1 MSKLS
6 PSNNKN
12 NIVLVGHMGSGKS
25 TLGSYLAKKIDYKFI
40 DTDEAIIKLIN
51 MSIND
56 FFEKYSEKEF
66 RELEEKTILRLLE
79 NNTQHV
85 IAFGGGA
92 FQNTKVRSSVK
103 KNAIS
108 VWLKCNLKTLAIRCS
123 KKKNRPL
130 LKNRDIKSVLKELNK
145 LRVDNFS
152 KANYTFNVSK
162 KTKSKLAAEI
172 INELSIYE
180 KN

>member
-12 NIVLVGHMGSGKS
+12 IVLIGHMGSGKS

-40 DTDEAIIKLIN
+40 DTDEAIIEQIN
-51 MSIND
+51 MPIND

-66 RELEEKTILRLLE
+66 RDLEEKTILKLLE
-79 NNTQHV
+79 NNTQYV

-92 FQNTKVRSSVK
+92 FQNIKVRSSVR
-103 KNAIS
+103 KNATS
-108 VWLKCNLKTLAIRCS
+108 VWLKCDLKTLAIRCS

-130 LKNRDIKSVLKELNK
+130 LKNKDIRSVLKELNK
-145 LRVDNFS
+145 LRIDNFS
-152 KANYTFNVSK
+152 KANHIFDVSK
-162 KTKSKLAAEI
+162 KTKSKLIIDI
-172 INELSIYE
+172 INKLNIYE
-180 KN
+180 EN

>member
-12 NIVLVGHMGSGKS
+12 IVLIGHMGSGKS

-40 DTDEAIIKLIN
+40 DTDEAIIEQIN
-51 MSIND
+51 MPIND

-66 RELEEKTILRLLE
+66 RDLEEKTILKLLE
-79 NNTQHV
+79 NNTQNV

-92 FQNTKVRSSVK
+92 FQNIKVRSSVR
-103 KNAIS
+103 KNATS
-108 VWLKCNLKTLAIRCS
+108 VWLKCDLKTLAIRCS

-130 LKNRDIKSVLKELNK
+130 LKNKDIKSVLKELNK
-145 LRVDNFS
+145 LRIDNFS
-152 KANYTFNVSK
+152 RANHIFDVSK
-162 KTKSKLAAEI
+162 KTKSKLTSDI
-172 INELSIYE
+172 INKLNIYE
-180 KN
+180 EN

>member
-12 NIVLVGHMGSGKS
+12 IVLIGHMGSGKS

-40 DTDEAIIKLIN
+40 DTDEAIIEQIN
-51 MSIND
+51 MPIND

-66 RELEEKTILRLLE
+66 RDLEEKTILKLLE

-92 FQNTKVRSSVK
+92 FQNIKVRSGVR
-103 KNAIS
+103 KNVIS
-108 VWLKCNLKTLAIRCS
+108 VWMKCDLKTLAIRYS

-130 LKNRDIKSVLKELNK
+130 LKNKDIKSVLKELNK
-145 LRVDNFS
+145 LRIDNFS
-152 KANYTFNVSK
+152 RANHIFDVSK
-162 KTKSKLAAEI
+162 KTKSKLTSDI
-172 INELSIYE
+172 INKLNIYE
-180 KN
+180 EN

>member
-12 NIVLVGHMGSGKS
+12 NIVLIGHMGSGKS
-25 TLGSYLAKKIDYKFI
+25 TLGSYLAKKLDYKFI
-40 DTDEAIIKLIN
+40 DTDTEIINEVDMPI
-51 MSIND
+51 SD
-56 FFEKYSEKEF
+56 FFDKYGEKKF
-66 RELEEKTILRLLE
+66 RDVEEKIILRLIE
-79 NNTQHV
+79 QKDKNV

-92 FQNTKVRSSVK
+92 FQSAKVRNNVK
-103 KNAIS
+103 KNATSI
-108 VWLKCNLKTLAIRCS
+108 WLKCDLKTLTLRCS
-123 KKKNRPL
+123 KKRNRPL
-130 LKNRDIKSVLKELNK
+130 LQNKDMKVVLKELNK
-145 LRVDNFS
+145 LRADNFS

>member
-51 MSIND
+51 MPIND

-130 LKNRDIKSVLKELNK
+130 LKNKDIKNVLKELNK

-152 KANYTFNVSK
+152 RANHIFDVSK
-162 KTKSKLAAEI
+162 KTKSKLTNEI
-172 INELSIYE
+172 IIKLNIYE
-180 KN
+180 EN

>member
-12 NIVLVGHMGSGKS
+12 IVLIGHMGSGKS
-25 TLGSYLAKKIDYKFI
+25 TLGSYLAKRIDYKFI
-40 DTDEAIIKLIN
+40 DTDEAIIEQIN
-51 MSIND
+51 MPIND

-66 RELEEKTILRLLE
+66 RDLEEKTILKLLE

-92 FQNTKVRSSVK
+92 FQNIKVRSSVR
-103 KNAIS
+103 KNATS
-108 VWLKCNLKTLAIRCS
+108 VWLKCDLKTLAIRCS

-130 LKNRDIKSVLKELNK
+130 LKNKDIRSVLKALNK
-145 LRVDNFS
+145 LRIDNFS
-152 KANYTFNVSK
+152 RANHIFDVSK
-162 KTKSKLAAEI
+162 KTKSKLIIDI
-172 INELSIYE
+172 INKLNIYE
-180 KN
+180 EN

>member
-12 NIVLVGHMGSGKS
+12 IVLIGHMGSGKS

-40 DTDEAIIKLIN
+40 DTDEVIIEQIN

-56 FFEKYSEKEF
+56 FFEKYSEREF
-66 RELEEKTILRLLE
+66 RDLEEKTILKLLE
-79 NNTQHV
+79 NNTQHI

-92 FQNTKVRSSVK
+92 FQNIKIRSSVK
-103 KNAIS
+103 KNAVS
-108 VWLKCNLKTLAIRCS
+108 VWLKCDLKTLAIRCS

-130 LKNRDIKSVLKELNK
+130 LKNKDIKSVLKELNK
-145 LRVDNFS
+145 LRIDNFS
-152 KANYTFNVSK
+152 RANHIFDVSK
-162 KTKSKLAAEI
+162 KTKSRLTSDIISKL
-172 INELSIYE
+172 NIYE
-180 KN
+180 EN